1 MEGYVYILVNSS
13 LPNLVKI
20 GRTTKEP
27 NIRAAE
33 LSSTGT
39 PGRFIV
45 AYSVLVDNCIEI
57 ESEMHSIFSKQR
69 HTNDREFF
77 NLDSP
82 TAIDKLNE
90 ITKDRKVSELVS
102 TEASESMFA
111 TFYLIKVHKHKEIYR
126 IGLINREHT
135 YITDGEFENMVNDLY
150 NHLDSKNLYNCEI
163 LKSIEFSD
171 IDTKAI
177 NSMRSLIDN
186 NLNRLKLVYKSI
198 LYLDKFDERT
208 FYFKNS
214 QVLYINRLFDSTLT
228 LLKPVADSSKSRYLK
243 KIELANDLDNK
254 KIVDTKLLRID
265 SIKKLGI

>member
-45 AYSVLVDNCIEI
+45 AYSVLVDNCIEV
-57 ESEMHSIFSKQR
+57 ESEMHSIFSKKR

-77 NLDSP
+77 ELDSP
-82 TAIDKLNE
+82 SAIDKLNE
-90 ITKDRKVSELVS
+90 ITKDRKVSELAS
-102 TEASESMFA
+102 TETSESMFA
-111 TFYLIKVHKHKEIYR
+111 TLYLIKVHKHKEIYR
-126 IGLINREHT
+126 VGLINREIT
-135 YITDGEFENMVNDLY
+135 YLSDGEFESMVNDLY
-150 NHLDSKNLYNCEI
+150 HHLDSKNLYNCEI

-171 IDTKAI
+171 IDNEAI
-177 NSMRSLIDN
+177 NAMRSLIDN
-186 NLNRLKLVYKSI
+186 NLNRLQLVYKSI

-208 FYFKNS
+208 FYFRNAS
-214 QVLYINRLFDSTLT
+214 VRYIDRLFDSTLT
-228 LLKPVADSSKSRYLK
+228 LLQPVANSSKSRFLK
-243 KIELANDLDNK
+243 KIELANQLENK

-265 SIKKLGI
+265 TIKKLGI